1 MEFRTVTQ
9 INEHLIILVK
19 NERKITQEI
28 LTHIYLFEKCNG
40 PVKMGYSSTFQYL
53 TRHLGYSDDQAYRRL
68 KAAKVLSDVPEAAE
82 QFQKGQLN
90 LSQAAQAQKAFEQA
104 QKENNIPV
112 TAELKKDLLLQI
124 KNQNNFN
131 TEKILSESLSLKPST
146 TEKIKPQS
154 NKTIQVQIQFTENQ
168 YKKIELL
175 KSLVSHKVP
184 EQKLA
189 DVLELALDFF
199 IEKKSVVSKKLES
212 SSKELS
218 TSESSKQESIIK
230 DVSQDESFKKN
241 ENQNK
246 MNIRNLSQCLMET
259 QKQCSKKRSYIP
271 VKIKQKLFQRSGGCC
286 ENISESGVK
295 CHSRFKL
302 QIDHLHPLAFSG
314 SNTIENLRHLCSS
327 HNLLA
332 ASQMGIGFET
342 VQSNLHI

>member
-1 MEFRTVTQ
+1 MEFKTVTQ
-9 INEHLIILVK
+9 INEHLMILVK
-19 NERKITQEI
+19 NERKITHEI

-68 KAAKVLSDVPEAAE
+68 KAAKVLCDVPEAAE
-82 QFQKGQLN
+82 QLQKGQLN

-104 QKENNIPV
+104 QRENNKPV

-146 TEKIKPQS
+146 TEQVKPQI
-154 NKTIQVQIQFTENQ
+154 NKTVQVQIQFTENQ
-168 YKKIELL
+168 YKKIEML

-199 IEKKSVVSKKLES
+199 IEKKSVVSKAKES
-212 SSKELS
+212 STNKLATKELS
-218 TSESSKQESIIK
+218 KNDLSKK
-230 DVSQDESFKKN
+230 HLSQVESFKKN
-241 ENQNK
+241 ENQNEV
-246 MNIRNLSQCLMET
+246 NVGNLSQRLMET
-259 QKQCSKKRSYIP
+259 QMQCSKKRSYIP

-286 ENISESGVK
+286 EYISESGAK
-295 CHSRFKL
+295 CHSRFKM

-314 SNTIENLRHLCSS
+314 RNNIENLRHLCSS

-342 VQSNLHI
+342 VHSNLHK